1 MNARLARTVL
11 YVAVGA
17 VLGGV
22 SARAYQVLSPQFDP
36 QKPVTLTGSLSRVE
50 WANPHVWIHVDV
62 VKADGSKEAWKVEGG
77 TPNNML
83 RRGLTRDVIAKAG
96 AGVQITGYAARDGS
110 QVASG
115 CELILSNG
123 TTTTIA
129 LTNACVR

>member
-11 YVAVGA
+11 YIAVG
-17 VLGGV
+17 VVFGGI
-22 SARAYQVLSPQFDP
+22 SAWGYQALSPQYDP

-50 WANPHVWIHVDV
+50 WANPHVWIHVEV
-62 VKADGSKEAWKVEGG
+62 LKADGSKEAWKVEGA

-83 RRGLTRDVIAKAG
+83 RRGLTRDVIARAG
-96 AGVQITGYAARDGS
+96 SVQVTGYAARDGS

-115 CELILSNG
+115 CELTLSNG
-123 TTTTIA
+123 TTTSIA